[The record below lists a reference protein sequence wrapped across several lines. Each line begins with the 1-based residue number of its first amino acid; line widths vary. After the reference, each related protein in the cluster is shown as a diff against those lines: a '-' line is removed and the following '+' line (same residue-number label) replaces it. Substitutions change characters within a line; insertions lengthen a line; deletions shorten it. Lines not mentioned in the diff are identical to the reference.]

1 MKIIEGISRQQMQFT
16 SLDDLVAAD
25 NAVRILDAFVE
36 RLNPI
41 AIGLSKIGIV
51 QRSAMQSKTNP
62 GGAPRF
68 DDKLLLKLYLYGYLN
83 KIRSSRKLEQECY
96 RNVEL
101 RWLMQELAPNY
112 HSIAD
117 FRKNH
122 SNALKNLFKLYV
134 QFLDE
139 LNLLGKQTIAV
150 DGSKFRA
157 VNSRKNNYNQKKI
170 DKHQAMIGEKAENY
184 LKELDESDN
193 DETDDNGPSYRK
205 EEVEAALQRLMERKI
220 KYDDLQ
226 QQLDN
231 TEEKQ
236 ISTSDADSRALII
249 NKNIVEVSY
258 NTQSAVDAKHYL
270 LIHTEA
276 TNINDGKALHRAAL
290 QAKENMGLKKEDP
303 IDVLS
308 DKGYHTGAELQQ
320 CHDANIETYVAFKEQ
335 PSVKHL
341 QKEFLSTQFVY
352 NKEEDSYTCPAGE
365 TLTSLGTWHYKKGD
379 AGETSYRF
387 KTYRTA
393 ACKSCSLK
401 KHCTKLNK
409 RIIHRSEYQDAVE
422 RNNENIRNNPDYYKR
437 RQSICEHPFGTIKR
451 QWGYTYTLLKG
462 LQKVNGEMNLIML
475 VYNIKRT
482 LSILGFEKMLQAIE
496 NWKPDYSKLLCSFL
510 SDQIK
515 HCWKRIAELFF
526 LDQKKPLLNK
536 PAIKTIQM
544 KQGVFCASING
555 LKRSF
560 FTV

>member
-1 MKIIEGISRQQMQFT
+1 MKIIQGTSRQQMQFT
-16 SLDDLVAAD
+16 SPDDLIAAD
-25 NAVRILDAFVE
+25 NPVRILDAFVE
-36 RLNPI
+36 RLD
-41 AIGLSKIGIV
+41 LKRLGIE
-51 QRSAMQSKTNP
+51 QSSSNKQQIKTNP
-62 GGAPRF
+62 GGAPRYA
-68 DDKLLLKLYLYGYLN
+68 DKLLLKLYLYGYLN
-83 KIRSSRKLEQECY
+83 KIRSSRKLEQECL

-101 RWLMQELAPNY
+101 RWLMQQLIPNY
-112 HSIAD
+112 HTIAD

-122 SNALKNLFKLYV
+122 SEALKNLFKLYI

-220 KYDDLQ
+220 KYDNLQ

-236 ISTSDADSRALII
+236 ISTSDSDSRALII

-258 NTQSAVDAKHYL
+258 NTQTAVDAKHNL
-270 LIHTEA
+270 FVHAEA
-276 TNINDGKALHRAAL
+276 TNTNDGKALHRATL
-290 QAKENMGLKKEDP
+290 QAKENMQLKKEDT

-308 DKGYHTGAELQQ
+308 DKGYHTGAELHG
-320 CHDANIETYVAFKEQ
+320 CNADNIETYVAFKEQ

-352 NKEEDSYTCPAGE
+352 NKQEDTYTCPAGQ
-365 TLTSLGTWHYKKGD
+365 TLTTLNTWHHKKGD

-387 KTYRTA
+387 KTYRTP
-393 ACKSCSLK
+393 ACKTCSLK

-409 RIIHRSEYQDAVE
+409 RIIHRSEYQDAVD
-422 RNNENIRNNPDYYKR
+422 RNNKNIRQNPDYYKR

-451 QWGYTYTLLKG
+451 QWGYTYTLMKG

-482 LSILGFEKMLQAIE
+482 LSLLGFKKMLAAIN
-496 NWKPDYSKLLCSFL
+496 NWIPDY
-510 SDQIK
+510 
-515 HCWKRIAELFF
+515 
-526 LDQKKPLLNK
+526 KK
-536 PAIKTIQM
+536 
-544 KQGVFCASING
+544 VFCFLQKVIYIRYLKIINEVKISDRHSA
-555 LKRSF
+555 LNIEVAQ
-560 FTV
+560 TICI

>member
-1 MKIIEGISRQQMQFT
+1 MKIIQGISRQQIQFT
-16 SLDDLVAAD
+16 SLDDMLSAD
-25 NAVRILDAFVE
+25 NPARILDAFVE
-36 RLNPI
+36 KLDPI
-41 AIGLSKIGIV
+41 AIGLSKIGIE
-51 QRSAMQSKTNP
+51 QHRTKQKQSKTNA

-83 KIRSSRKLEQECY
+83 KIRSSRKLEQECC

-101 RWLMQELAPNY
+101 RWLMQELSPNY
-112 HSIAD
+112 HTIAD
-117 FRKNH
+117 FRKNQ
-122 SNALKNLFKLYV
+122 SDALKNLFKLYV
-134 QFLDE
+134 HFLDE
-139 LNLLGKQTIAV
+139 LNLLGKQTLAV

-170 DKHQAMIGEKAENY
+170 DKHQAMIEEKANNY
-184 LKELDESDN
+184 LKELDELDN
-193 DETDDNGPSYRK
+193 DETDDSGPAYRK
-205 EEVEAALQRLMERKI
+205 EEVEAALQRLTERKI

-236 ISTSDADSRALII
+236 ISTSDSDSRAIII

-258 NTQSAVDAKHYL
+258 NTQSAVDAKHHL
-270 LIHTEA
+270 FVHAEA
-276 TNINDGKALHRAAL
+276 TNTNDGKALHRAAV
-290 QAKENMGLKKEDP
+290 QAKENIGLKKEDA

-320 CHDANIETYVAFKEQ
+320 CHDENIQTFVAFKEQ

-352 NKEEDSYTCPAGE
+352 NKKQDSYTCPAGE

-387 KTYRTA
+387 KTYRTDG
-393 ACKSCSLK
+393 CKSCSLK
-401 KHCTKLNK
+401 RHCTKLNK

-422 RNNENIRNNPDYYKR
+422 KNNENIRQNPDYYKR

-451 QWGYTYTLLKG
+451 QWGYTYTLMKG
-462 LQKVNGEMNLIML
+462 LKKVNGEMNLIML

-482 LSILGFEKMLQAIE
+482 LSIIGFEKMLQAIQAW
-496 NWKPDYSKLLCSFL
+496 NPDYCKIHSHYLY
-510 SDQIK
+510 
-515 HCWKRIAELFF
+515 KRIILYLASLQEMFF
-526 LDQKKPLLNK
+526 SIQKNTSLLK
-536 PAIKTIQM
+536 PA
-544 KQGVFCASING
+544 
-555 LKRSF
+555 
-560 FTV
+560 